1 MLNYIWFGMIFIS
14 VIVGTITGNIDA
26 VTQAAIDMSKTAVDI
41 AISLIGIMALWLGI
55 MKIAEQSG
63 LIKIIAK
70 GLRPITLKL
79 FPEVPPDHPAIGS
92 IILNMAANI
101 LGLGNAA
108 TPLGLKAMEELQ
120 ELNENK
126 EIATN
131 AMCTFLAINTSSVQ
145 IILPATVVALM
156 GATANQ
162 IFITTILATGFSTMV
177 AIISVKFFE
186 KMKEFSYPKK
196 ERIMIDSFVIFTNQ
210 ISRYIIPF
218 LLVSIPFYG
227 LFIKKIKVYEL
238 CVEGAKDGVTIAVRI
253 IPYLVA
259 ILVAIGMFRA
269 SGALNILLIW
279 LTPFLNFVGF
289 PPENLPL
296 ALMRPLSGSGSL
308 GLLTDLIDQHGQD
321 SLISKIGATMYGSTE
336 TTFYV
341 LAVYFGS
348 VGIKKS
354 RHALISGLLADLAG
368 IIAAVFL
375 CQILFGDSTISQGN
389 HKKQMTY
396 FQGLKK

>member
-120 ELNENK
+120 ELNEDK
-126 EIATN
+126 EIASN

-156 GATANQ
+156 GTTANQ
-162 IFITTILATGFSTMV
+162 IFITTILATGFSTTV

-186 KMKEFSYPKK
+186 KMKRFSYPKK
-196 ERIMIDSFVIFTNQ
+196 GKGHD
-210 ISRYIIPF
+210 
-218 LLVSIPFYG
+218 
-227 LFIKKIKVYEL
+227 
-238 CVEGAKDGVTIAVRI
+238 
-253 IPYLVA
+253 
-259 ILVAIGMFRA
+259 
-269 SGALNILLIW
+269 
-279 LTPFLNFVGF
+279 
-289 PPENLPL
+289 
-296 ALMRPLSGSGSL
+296 
-308 GLLTDLIDQHGQD
+308 
-321 SLISKIGATMYGSTE
+321 
-336 TTFYV
+336 
-341 LAVYFGS
+341 
-348 VGIKKS
+348 
-354 RHALISGLLADLAG
+354 
-368 IIAAVFL
+368 
-375 CQILFGDSTISQGN
+375 
-389 HKKQMTY
+389 
-396 FQGLKK
+396 